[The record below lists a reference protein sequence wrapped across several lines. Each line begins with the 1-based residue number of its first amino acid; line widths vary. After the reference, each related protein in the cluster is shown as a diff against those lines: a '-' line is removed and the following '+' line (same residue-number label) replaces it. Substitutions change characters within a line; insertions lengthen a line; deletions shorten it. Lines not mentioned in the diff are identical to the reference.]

1 MNYGF
6 EDQIERA
13 VGVRLHR
20 QNVREHFYCVKELF
34 DLYKTP
40 EQLEQLSK
48 RPDLDTICAWDYQ
61 RMKSYALSGEGL
73 KMEDWHHE
81 LRGIK
86 EMPKLQ

>member
-1 MNYGF
+1 MQHGF

-13 VGVRLHR
+13 VGVRLHK
-20 QNVREHFYCVKELF
+20 QNVREHYYCVKELF

-40 EQLEQLSK
+40 EQLQKLAD

-61 RMKSYALSGEGL
+61 RMKTYALSGEGM
-73 KMEDWHHE
+73 KMDDWHPE

-86 EMPKLQ
+86 EMPKLN